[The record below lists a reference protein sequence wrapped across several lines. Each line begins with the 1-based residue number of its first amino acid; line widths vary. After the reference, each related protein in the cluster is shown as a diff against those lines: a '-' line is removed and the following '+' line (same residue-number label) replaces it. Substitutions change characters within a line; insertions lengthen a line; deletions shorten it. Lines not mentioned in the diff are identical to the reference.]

1 MVLQAAQHRRH
12 ASAAADAHDARSAL
26 PDPKVVD
33 AIEETLRVRRQH
45 VGQRAVQTQEGE
57 DAQPDANREKDGC
70 SHEKWHELQR
80 EDAHPPWYDR
90 RAVYVGKREAD
101 AETDHDHA
109 QKQHAEPALHVQTG
123 PQQLEHRRHHVIT
136 REATKLTRDT
146 SSAPRN
152 AAPKSGTTMPPP
164 WMTEASQNTMAFT
177 TRVNSPSVRRLSGRV
192 SSNRI
197 GRKNAFSRP
206 RIRAKTRAVASGESE
221 LMTTRLSSL
230 ASSTARAVAS
240 SRSAKRRTAPSYA
253 ATLATH
259 AMR

>member
-57 DAQPDANREKDGC
+57 GAQPDANREKDGC

-90 RAVYVGKREAD
+90 RAVHVGKREAD

-136 REATKLTRDT
+136 REATKLTRETSNDT
-146 SSAPRN
+146 RKAD
-152 AAPKSGTTMPPP
+152 PKSSITMQPTIRTVARTNS
-164 WMTEASQNTMAFT
+164 MT
-177 TRVNSPSVRRLSGRV
+177 
-192 SSNRI
+192 
-197 GRKNAFSRP
+197 
-206 RIRAKTRAVASGESE
+206 
-221 LMTTRLSSL
+221 
-230 ASSTARAVAS
+230 
-240 SRSAKRRTAPSYA
+240 
-253 ATLATH
+253 
-259 AMR
+259 